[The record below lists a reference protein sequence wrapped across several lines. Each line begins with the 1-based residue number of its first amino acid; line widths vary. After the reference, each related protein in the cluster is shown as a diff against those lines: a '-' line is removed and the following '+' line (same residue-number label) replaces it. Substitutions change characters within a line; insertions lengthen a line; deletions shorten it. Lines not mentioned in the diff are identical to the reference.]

1 MNESGAVIINIDDK
15 NLAGIFTIPQ
25 DIITIGVDNRMAD
38 YFADNIELSHNK
50 ISFDIIHGA
59 DNYHIEFIP
68 MISTAYIRLWR
79 DYGHTAKADNP
90 CN

>member
-38 YFADNIELSHNK
+38 YLPI
-50 ISFDIIHGA
+50 
-59 DNYHIEFIP
+59 
-68 MISTAYIRLWR
+68 T
-79 DYGHTAKADNP
+79 
-90 CN
+90 